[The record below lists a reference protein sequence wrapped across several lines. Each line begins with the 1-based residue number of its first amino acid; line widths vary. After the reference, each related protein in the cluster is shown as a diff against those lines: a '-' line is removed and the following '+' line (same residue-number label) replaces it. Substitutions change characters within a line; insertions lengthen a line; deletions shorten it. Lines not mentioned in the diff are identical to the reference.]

1 MDSSAKSW
9 LEVLAS
15 AGVIALFGRACEAA
29 FRWFVRRPLQR
40 EEAARARAERD
51 TDHWRAR
58 YVEAATE
65 LKATTTALLRAERAD
80 KIASGAK
87 PESLPPMRDE
97 MPTLQCFVDGPQARA
112 WAEERE
118 RAAEA
123 ATRRGDVRARRAA
136 NRSRPARSPRARPVA
151 SAPPARPLGCP
162 RVRRFLE
169 APQRTGAVRSRRH
182 GHDLEKALHSNE
194 SITAIGHERFAKLTV
209 ERASGRRI
217 YGDPVRRGR
226 HAKRPQNP
234 TRLRRPLSVIA

>member
-123 ATRRGDVRARRAA
+123 VASVRAPRLPPRVVETYAPDA
-136 NRSRPARSPRARPVA
+136 RPTDPAPPGHPGHAPLRPPRPRAR
-151 SAPPARPLGCP
+151 
-162 RVRRFLE
+162 
-169 APQRTGAVRSRRH
+169 
-182 GHDLEKALHSNE
+182 
-194 SITAIGHERFAKLTV
+194 
-209 ERASGRRI
+209 
-217 YGDPVRRGR
+217 
-226 HAKRPQNP
+226 
-234 TRLRRPLSVIA
+234 